1 MRRLKKGKYL
11 LRNLRTNLW
20 DGNDFYTVGIH
31 ESFFYKS
38 LIENNRTIYDEYRE
52 LVNTTHPR
60 RIKNKKSRV
69 ASFENF
75 YSIYEDIRDNGFESK
90 SYIFI
95 WFCWFS

>member
-20 DGNDFYTVGIH
+20 DGNDFYTVSIH

-52 LVNTTHPR
+52 LVKLH
-60 RIKNKKSRV
+60 IQ
-69 ASFENF
+69 
-75 YSIYEDIRDNGFESK
+75 GESK
-90 SYIFI
+90 TKKVMLLHLKTFIRSTKIFVI
-95 WFCWFS
+95 TDLNQNHAYD